1 MTSAMFPSLGPSS
14 ISSKIIP
21 WADRI
26 LIDPIE
32 AANVSP
38 GGVHIPDNARERSSK
53 GRVIAVGEKSK
64 DLVQNGDVIRFEKF
78 SGTDI
83 SIEGKQFKLLRD
95 HEILCIERE

>member
-1 MTSAMFPSLGPSS
+1 MTA

-26 LIDPIE
+26 LVDPIE
-32 AANVSP
+32 GESISR
-38 GGVHIPDNARERSSK
+38 GGIAIPDVARERSSR
-53 GRVIAVGEKSK
+53 GRVVAVGEKSK
-64 DLVQNGDVIRFEKF
+64 DLVTKDDILRFEKF